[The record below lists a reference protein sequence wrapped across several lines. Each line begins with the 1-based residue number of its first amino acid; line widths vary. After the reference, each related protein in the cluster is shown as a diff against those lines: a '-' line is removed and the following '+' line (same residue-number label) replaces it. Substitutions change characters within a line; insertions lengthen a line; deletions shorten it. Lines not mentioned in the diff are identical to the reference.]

1 MELNLHGKVVLITG
15 SSRGLGRAMAVRCA
29 NEGAAVIVNYH
40 ENRQAAEE
48 VCGLLES
55 HHRKYL
61 LVKADVT
68 KESEVVRLHKETLQ
82 KFERIDILINNAGKC
97 DDDYIQFMSLSRWQ
111 EIINVNLTSA
121 YLCSRVVSRSMIAE
135 RKGKIINIASLKGQ
149 LGSEGQCNYAASKA
163 GIIGLTK
170 SLAKEMGNFG
180 VAVNA
185 VCPGYITTDLN
196 RGNTNKVQIAER
208 MSTLSYKGA
217 LDDFLSFIVLLCS
230 DAICGISGQAFNLD
244 SRIF

>member
-1 MELNLHGKVVLITG
+1 MEINLHDKVILVTG
-15 SSRGLGRAMAVRCA
+15 SSRGIGRAMVVRCA
-29 NEGAAVIVNYH
+29 YEGAAVVVNYH

-48 VCGLLES
+48 VCKLLES
-55 HHRKYL
+55 HHSKYL

-68 KESEVVRLHKETLQ
+68 KESDVVRLHKETLQ
-82 KFERIDILINNAGKC
+82 QFGRIDVLINNAGKC

-170 SLAKEMGNFG
+170 SLAKEMGSFD

-196 RGNTNKVQIAER
+196 RGNTNKMEIAER
-208 MSTLSYKGA
+208 MSTLGYKGA
-217 LDDFLSFIVLLCS
+217 LDDFLSFVVLLCS
-230 DAICGISGQAFNLD
+230 DEISGISGQAFNLD

>member
-1 MELNLHGKVVLITG
+1 MEINLQDKVILVTG
-15 SSRGLGRAMAVRCA
+15 SSRGIGRAMAVRCA
-29 NEGAAVIVNYH
+29 YEGAAVVVNYH

-55 HHRKYL
+55 HHSKYL

-68 KESEVVRLHKETLQ
+68 KESDVVRLHKETLQ
-82 KFERIDILINNAGKC
+82 KFGRIDILINNAGKC

-135 RKGKIINIASLKGQ
+135 RKGNIINIASLKGQ

>member
-1 MELNLHGKVVLITG
+1 MEINLQDKVILVTG
-15 SSRGLGRAMAVRCA
+15 SSRGIGRAMAVRCA
-29 NEGAAVIVNYH
+29 YEGAAVVVNYH

-55 HHRKYL
+55 HHSKYL

-68 KESEVVRLHKETLQ
+68 KESDVVRLHKETLQ
-82 KFERIDILINNAGKC
+82 KFGRIDILINNAGKC

-196 RGNTNKVQIAER
+196 RGNTNKVQIEESI
-208 MSTLSYKGA
+208 STLSYKRA
-217 LDDFLSFIVLLCS
+217 LEDFLS
-230 DAICGISGQAFNLD
+230 
-244 SRIF
+244 

>member
-1 MELNLHGKVVLITG
+1 MEINLQDKVILVTG
-15 SSRGLGRAMAVRCA
+15 SSRGIGRAMAVRCA
-29 NEGAAVIVNYH
+29 YEGAAVVVNYR

-55 HHRKYL
+55 HHCKYL

-68 KESEVVRLHKETLQ
+68 KESDVVRLHKETLQ
-82 KFERIDILINNAGKC
+82 KFGRIDILINNAGKC